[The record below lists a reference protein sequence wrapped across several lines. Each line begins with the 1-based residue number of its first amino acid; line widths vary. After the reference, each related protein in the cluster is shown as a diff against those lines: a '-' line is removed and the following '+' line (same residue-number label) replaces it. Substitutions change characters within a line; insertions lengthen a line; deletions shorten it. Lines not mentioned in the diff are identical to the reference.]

1 MLNYFNCSKMIS
13 MTSLPGCFFHLTKDG
28 AMTDRSAWIIQKM
41 YFYLR
46 LDSSSGYYLLVSKIH
61 IDCNY
66 KLYFLQAYVKFV
78 MEVEGM
84 PRHIAEEMLFNW
96 TEQLPKLLVQL
107 RKNSLPQLFFL
118 TCNSKIVFYFKIYKK
133 YIQYVL
139 LIKI

>member
-66 KLYFLQAYVKFV
+66 KFYFLQAYVKFV

-107 RKNSLPQLFFL
+107 RKKQSSLVFL
-118 TCNSKIVFYFKIYKK
+118 VKLYSILK
-133 YIQYVL
+133 YIKSIYNMYC
-139 LIKI
+139 